1 MGRIE
6 HKYIVALVGVF
17 SIFMELLDTTVV
29 NVAVPALAEEFG
41 VESASTIQ
49 WIITGYILSLAVFIP
64 ISGWAADRFG
74 AKRVFMFALTTFS
87 LASLLCAFAWSIE
100 SLVAFRVLQGVGG
113 GMLSPVAF
121 AMVWREFPPEERSK
135 AAGIMVMPA
144 AIAPASGPVVGGL
157 LVDYASW
164 HWIFLINVPIGAI
177 ALVISALYLREHRAE
192 NPGRFDPAGF
202 VLSGAGLAALLY
214 ALSEAGDRGFGDAR
228 VITIGTASIALLAA
242 FVIVELRTAQPMLD
256 VRIFGNALFR
266 ACNLAWIV
274 TMFGGAAMIFLIT
287 LQLQAA
293 RGLSPLESG
302 LVTFTMAIGV
312 LFTAQPAGRLY
323 RIIGPR
329 RLILGGLLGCAAVT
343 MALAMV
349 SLDTNLWIVRG
360 LMLLRGV
367 AFGFVLVPLQ
377 AATYAQVP
385 PEQTSRATA
394 LYNATSQVGSG
405 LGVAVGAAFLTNRLS
420 HHGAVLGDPTTAAA
434 AISGFQDTLW
444 IIGVLSLVGAGVA
457 LLIRDRDAAA
467 TMAAHAIVPVD
478 GAEGARA
485 PAR

>member
-1 MGRIE
+1 MSRIE

-29 NVAVPALAEEFG
+29 NVAIPALAEEFG
-41 VESASTIQ
+41 VQSASRIQ
-49 WIITGYILSLAVFIP
+49 WIITGYLLSLAVFIP

-87 LASLLCAFAWSIE
+87 VASLLCAFSWSIE

-164 HWIFLINVPIGAI
+164 HWIFLINVPIGAV
-177 ALVISALYLREHRAE
+177 ALIISALYLREYRAE
-192 NPGRFDPAGF
+192 DPGTFDPAGF
-202 VLSGAGLAALLY
+202 VLSGAGLAAVLF
-214 ALSEAGDRGFGDAR
+214 ALSEAGERGFDDGR
-228 VITIGTASIALLAA
+228 VIAVGIAGVALLAA
-242 FVIVELRTAQPMLD
+242 FVMVELRTAQPMLD
-256 VRIFGNALFR
+256 VRILGNALFR

-293 RGLSPLESG
+293 RRLSPLESG
-302 LVTFTMAIGV
+302 LVTFAMAIGV
-312 LFTAQPAGRLY
+312 LLTAQPASRLY
-323 RIIGPR
+323 RVIGPR

-343 MALAMV
+343 MALATV

-385 PEQTSRATA
+385 PEQTGRATA

-405 LGVAVGAAFLTNRLS
+405 LGVAVGAAILTNRLA
-420 HHGAVLGDPTTAAA
+420 HHGGVLGNPATADAA
-434 AISGFQDTLW
+434 LSGFQDTLW
-444 IIGVLSLVGAGVA
+444 VIGVLSLIGAGVA

-467 TMAAHAIVPVD
+467 TMAPQIQPAD
-478 GAEGARA
+478 GAEAARA
-485 PAR
+485 AAH